1 MRATLGGSGGQILSK
16 WLRKTERQAILGLD
30 QLTRNG
36 IVLGREADDE
46 RVTATRVQNLPMGNI
61 LTSQRCVGS
70 QTAPAQRVTR
80 LLVEKS
86 PKMNSDGQSQN
97 HSYLGKISCSNGP
110 LQIGGWPKA
119 TSDNK
124 LRRDARGSRS
134 SEGES
139 WGALGANCLARRVF
153 SAADALGLT

>member
-1 MRATLGGSGGQILSK
+1 MVLTSK
-16 WLRKTERQAILGLD
+16 
-30 QLTRNG
+30 
-36 IVLGREADDE
+36 ADNE
-46 RVTATRVQNLPMGNI
+46 RVATVSVQNLPMCNT
-61 LTSQRCVGS
+61 LTGRWRLDSQVLPTQKLIS
-70 QTAPAQRVTR
+70 
-80 LLVEKS
+80 LLAEKG
-86 PKMNSDGQSQN
+86 PKMNSDGLSQN

>member
-1 MRATLGGSGGQILSK
+1 MND
-16 WLRKTERQAILGLD
+16 LRKQRPRVLRRSINGL
-30 QLTRNG
+30 
-36 IVLGREADDE
+36 VLL
-46 RVTATRVQNLPMGNI
+46 N
-61 LTSQRCVGS
+61 QRF
-70 QTAPAQRVTR
+70 
-80 LLVEKS
+80 
-86 PKMNSDGQSQN
+86 
-97 HSYLGKISCSNGP
+97 LGKISCSNGP